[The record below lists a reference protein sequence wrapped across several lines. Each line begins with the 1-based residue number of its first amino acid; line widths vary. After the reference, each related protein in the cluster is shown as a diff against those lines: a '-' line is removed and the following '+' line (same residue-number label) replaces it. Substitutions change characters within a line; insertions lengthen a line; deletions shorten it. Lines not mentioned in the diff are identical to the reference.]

1 MFSFDPKSRILK
13 VQKIPEPELELNL
26 LEYQRESYNKY
37 VTETV
42 YNDMQY
48 LVQAMRDL
56 LPVSQVEAEFRVESL
71 YRGNYRREV
80 KKQFPSYYPV
90 YAKFTIDGVTFPNEI
105 CYQFQETTGRS
116 GEFIYIPSDLT
127 TFKQVNPIAGPTV
140 ISFIDGW
147 DFKSGHAISAFSVGG
162 AQLETARMVAGYEGI
177 NSDGTTT
184 KLYAY
189 ADLLPEGTH
198 IIDMFTSVEEA
209 AKNGY
214 YYDPVYMG

>member
-1 MFSFDPKSRILK
+1 M
-13 VQKIPEPELELNL
+13 
-26 LEYQRESYNKY
+26 
-37 VTETV
+37 
-42 YNDMQY
+42 
-48 LVQAMRDL
+48 
-56 LPVSQVEAEFRVESL
+56 
-71 YRGNYRREV
+71 
-80 KKQFPSYYPV
+80 
-90 YAKFTIDGVTFPNEI
+90 
-105 CYQFQETTGRS
+105 YQFQEATGRS

-127 TFKQVNPIAGPTV
+127 TFKQVNPITGPTV

-198 IIDMFTSVEEA
+198 IVDMFTSVEEA
-209 AKNGY
+209 ARNGY